1 MGTPTTPR
9 SFWVLVREKNVIS
22 NIKGALNWRFLLGY
36 TYGFALV
43 EIELHSPSSRPVE
56 HFINILLKVSY
67 VLDSHEVTLEESLY
81 SRCSYC

>member
-1 MGTPTTPR
+1 M
-9 SFWVLVREKNVIS
+9 IS

-36 TYGFALV
+36 TYSFALV

-81 SRCSYC
+81 NRSSYC